1 MIVRGVVVVVVVVVV
16 GVPPS
21 PDGVGLGLR
30 CLEKAGLAQ
39 RSRHKNTAACA
50 LIHTS
55 APIQVHFFGVLQL
68 LRVPQHAAQRCMA
81 TYARQKTIAQWRG

>member
-1 MIVRGVVVVVVVVVV
+1 MIVRGVVTVVVVA

-68 LRVPQHAAQRCMA
+68 LRVPQQHAAQRCVA